1 MALKPIYL
9 VRLAVKNPE
18 MDAKFRAWYNGV
30 HLPDLLKVPGVV
42 KDARFDLIKGD
53 IASLAIYEFP
63 SVDAMMEGKNSDELA
78 KAKADTQA
86 RWGSYLDPRGERYWC
101 DVLEVYECRRDGLL
115 DSGTSF
121 VAYSTR
127 DDSMA
132 SKYIVG
138 ELLPELRRF
147 GLSTAVLYKVLY
159 KDPESLPDRILM
171 LQFKSED
178 IKALVAGIDGVISRA
193 RSVGLFEKLT
203 IAHYDFAVS
212 YTRNPPG

>member
-1 MALKPIYL
+1 MKPIYL
-9 VRLAVKNPE
+9 VRLAVKNSE

-63 SVDAMMEGKNSDELA
+63 SVEAMMEGKNSEELA
-78 KAKADTQA
+78 MAKADTQA
-86 RWGSYLDPRGERYWC
+86 RWGPHLDPKGERYWC

-121 VAYSTR
+121 VAYSAK
-127 DDSMA
+127 DDAKA
-132 SKYIVG
+132 SKYIAG
-138 ELLPELRRF
+138 EIVPRLKQL

-159 KDPESLPDRILM
+159 RDPESLPDRILI
-171 LQFKSED
+171 LQFRSED
-178 IKALVAGIDGVISRA
+178 IRTLVADMDEVISRA
-193 RSVGLFEKLT
+193 RSAGPFGELV
-203 IAHYDFAVS
+203 AAYYNFAVS

>member
-1 MALKPIYL
+1 MKPIYL
-9 VRLAVKNPE
+9 VRLAVRNLE
-18 MDAKFRAWYNGV
+18 MDAKFRAWYNDV
-30 HLPDLLKVPGVV
+30 HLPDLLKVPGVL

-63 SVDAMMEGKNSDELA
+63 SVEAMMKGKNSKELA
-78 KAKADTQA
+78 EAKADTQA
-86 RWGSYLDPRGERYWC
+86 RWGQYLDPKGERYWC

-121 VAYSTR
+121 VAYSTK
-127 DDSMA
+127 DDAAA
-132 SKYIVG
+132 SKYIAG
-138 ELLPELRRF
+138 EIVPRLKQL
-147 GLSTAVLYKVLY
+147 GLSTAALYKVLY

-178 IKALVAGIDGVISRA
+178 MRALVADVDDVVSRA
-193 RSVGLFEKLT
+193 KSAGPFEGLVA
-203 IAHYDFAVS
+203 AHYNFAVS